1 MPNRLQLHTWKLLAS
16 FWFALTTYLLVIP
29 GDELPKTNLISIPY
43 FDKLVH
49 IGLFAILSALWLK
62 SMKNRSTTLE
72 AIVVLGTIAYGVAME
87 FVQRDF
93 VANRSFDVMDI
104 MADSVGAVLGFA
116 LVAAKAKN
124 SNA

>member
-1 MPNRLQLHTWKLLAS
+1 
-16 FWFALTTYLLVIP
+16 
-29 GDELPKTNLISIPY
+29 
-43 FDKLVH
+43 
-49 IGLFAILSALWLK
+49 
-62 SMKNRSTTLE
+62 MKNRSTTLE

>member
-1 MPNRLQLHTWKLLAS
+1 MPNRLQQHTWKLLAS
-16 FWFALTTYLLVIP
+16 CWFALTTYLLVIP
-29 GDELPKTNLISIPY
+29 GDALPKTNLISIPY

-49 IGLFAILSALWLK
+49 IGLFAILSVLWLK
-62 SMKNRSTTLE
+62 SLKNRSITIDL
-72 AIVVLGTIAYGVAME
+72 IVVLGTIAYGVAME

-124 SNA
+124 NSS